1 MSIALHSGAEAERGV
16 RPAPTVKSVEATG
29 ELAWF
34 RGEIW
39 RSLMQPRSFARG
51 LAREHYGL
59 AGVLVAVVAGV
70 CLSIG
75 VDLLVLASKGI
86 APGNF
91 LARMVI
97 DALLLAIRLA
107 VTCAAVAAIA
117 NAAVRVVGR
126 RGGELD
132 QLFTALTFATAPLMV
147 IPIAG
152 IVVTLAPVGITFAL
166 AVLVVLAMSLR
177 VVVGLALNIRS
188 ILPPVI
194 AVIAFILV
202 LVSGYFVLGDQIS
215 RVRFLTYAIAPP
227 KVQVAS
233 LAIQPVPDFTAPPAT
248 GQRYDML
255 GFDLT
260 VPAGWKNATSGVP
273 GEAARFESS
282 TATVVVARAR
292 GAALSTA
299 DSYADTVSGPQ
310 KVGLKDTWQE
320 RSVTRINGM
329 VIVDDRYGGT
339 YEGRHVIWRQ
349 FTAVPGGQ
357 GLAIVYRVVEPE
369 NDQAAFDEA
378 ASIAATWHITNDGR

>member
-1 MSIALHSGAEAERGV
+1 
-16 RPAPTVKSVEATG
+16 
-29 ELAWF
+29 
-34 RGEIW
+34 
-39 RSLMQPRSFARG
+39 MQPRSFARG

-70 CLSIG
+70 CLSLG

-86 APGNF
+86 APSGF

-107 VTCAAVAAIA
+107 ITCAVVASLA
-117 NAAVRVVGR
+117 NAGVRLVGR
-126 RGGELD
+126 RAGSLD
-132 QLFTALTFATAPLMV
+132 QLFTALTFATAPLIV
-147 IPIAG
+147 IPVAG
-152 IVVTLAPVGITFAL
+152 LIVTLAPAGLTFAL
-166 AVLVVLAMSLR
+166 AVLVVLAMAFR
-177 VVVGLALNIRS
+177 VLLGLALNIRS
-188 ILPPVI
+188 ILPPAI
-194 AVIAFILV
+194 AALAFV
-202 LVSGYFVLGDQIS
+202 LMLFIGFFVLGDQIS

-233 LAIQPVPDFTAPPAT
+233 LAIQPVPDFTAAPAT
-248 GQRYDML
+248 GQRFDML

-260 VPAGWKNATSGVP
+260 VPPGWKNATSGVP

-282 TATVVVARAR
+282 TATLVVARAR

-299 DSYADTVSGPQ
+299 DSYADVVSGPQ
-310 KVGLKDTWQE
+310 KIGLKDAWQE

-339 YEGRHVIWRQ
+339 YEGRRVIWRQ

-378 ASIAATWHITNDGR
+378 ASIAATWHLTSEGR